1 VGRAGSGKSTVA
13 NELAAAGA
21 AVLEAD
27 AIGHELT
34 DRDAEVRAALISDYG
49 PDVYRPDGTLDRP
62 RVAARVFGERAAL
75 DRLNALVHPRIVA
88 RLRDRVQALGREGF
102 RGAVVVDAALM
113 LAWGFERECDAIL
126 AVVAPEDLLI
136 ARLTARR
143 GWSADQARARL
154 AAQPTQEEFIAAA
167 DIVLD
172 NRGTEAELRAATRA
186 ALDRILAGRV
196 PGSATS

>member
-13 NELAAAGA
+13 GELAAAGA

-34 DRDAEVRAALISDYG
+34 DRDPEVRRALIADYG
-49 PDVYRPDGTLDRP
+49 ADVYRADGTLDRP
-62 RVAARVFGERAAL
+62 RVAARVFTERAAL

-88 RLRDRVQALGREGF
+88 RLRDRVRALGREGF

-126 AVVAPEDLLI
+126 AVVAPEEVLI

-143 GWSADQARARL
+143 GWSAEQAKARL

-172 NRGTEAELRAATRA
+172 NRGTEAELRASARA
-186 ALDRILAGRV
+186 ALGRILEGGAT
-196 PGSATS
+196 GSTTT